1 MVIKKMKINI
11 LKIIKIVL
19 IILAV
24 VAIGIVGFVAIG
36 LRGIPESHIEEN
48 VPDKN
53 VFNQYLSRDLT
64 FYFSKQNNKDVKIQ
78 YSLLRDN
85 PTQVGVSTPKF
96 YLWVKIIDFKN
107 NNLLDQGAV
116 VVGANN
122 KESFTIMDFVS
133 KKEININPETL
144 NSVFP
149 EDVVLKIKQLL

>member
-1 MVIKKMKINI
+1 MKINI

-19 IILAV
+19 ITLAV
-24 VAIGIVGFVAIG
+24 VTIGIVGFVAIG
-36 LRGIPESHIEEN
+36 LRGIPESYIEGN

-53 VFNQYLSRDLT
+53 VFDQYLSRDLT
-64 FYFSKQNNKDVKIQ
+64 FYFSKQNSKDVKIQ

-85 PTQVGVSTPKF
+85 PTQVGVGAPKF

-107 NNLLDQGAV
+107 NSLLDQGAV

-133 KKEININPETL
+133 KKEININPEIL

-149 EDVVLKIKQLL
+149 EDVVSNIKQHTEW